1 MVKITQNCY
10 RSDLLRAKRGFLGQD
25 FELIGLEGVSAQ
37 QLSDVI
43 GAVYDCAIDP
53 ELWPAACKTIAGLS
67 ASTAGGICVHDLKHR
82 TSVVRRSVLFCT
94 CLARPVGLVADQP
107 ALPE

>member
-1 MVKITQNCY
+1 MDRTLNW
-10 RSDLLRAKRGFLGQD
+10 
-25 FELIGLEGVSAQ
+25 SAWKACPPN
-37 QLSDVI
+37 SCPTDVI